1 MGFFGWLKSLF
12 KEEPPK
18 SPLEWT
24 EKRKEVVEAVAF
36 HEKRSQELLERAK
49 VDKSFRSEYYK
60 ERLAHLENKSV
71 SVAARLFW
79 LTRLKPEQK
88 QDYVKRFLD
97 LLQDLSTIEDPN
109 VRKLREV
116 EFRKLEDE
124 IENMLKLDAE
134 RIRIEHAKYL
144 K

>member
-1 MGFFGWLKSLF
+1 MGFFDWLKSWF

-18 SPLEWT
+18 SPLEWA
-24 EKRKEVVEAVAF
+24 EKRQKAVEAISY

-71 SVAARLFW
+71 SVAGRLFW
-79 LTRLKPEQK
+79 LTRLSKAQK
-88 QDYVKRFLD
+88 KDHTKRFLD
-97 LLQDLSTIEDPN
+97 LLQDLSTAEDPN

-134 RIRIEHAKYL
+134 RIRIEHAEYL
-144 K
+144 T